1 MTKSRLILLLH
12 LIGYA
17 ECHVGILDQSQSKLE
32 LELHSVCAGR
42 GEGGGGGGGGGGERG
57 RCVTS
62 AKWLQKKLLLLRIFS
77 TCDWNCTGH
86 ENDKPV
92 FSVSGRRAASAE
104 GSCWCSLAFDLL
116 RSLFS
121 NICWM
126 RHSCLSRSGK
136 WNSVPDCW
144 QIMAKS
150 KTKRVSEKVECRFSV
165 KIWPPKQ

>member
-32 LELHSVCAGR
+32 LEPHSVCAGW
-42 GEGGGGGGGGGGERG
+42 GRG
-57 RCVTS
+57 RGRGRERTLRDAKWRP

-77 TCDWNCTGH
+77 TCDWNCNGY